1 MANYY
6 KWYMHIWIF
15 NAIRNKFEIK
25 VGLKIQVE
33 LFLSRKYIDIYCQN
47 FIFILFYN
55 NLFTEIIVVFFF
67 FSRIS
72 YLYPCFHFIPHFFP
86 IENLNLK
93 IDFITLLFDNF
104 IFETIEIKIL
114 IELTKHFIYCWYNIL
129 IKINSVRVYFFN

>member
-1 MANYY
+1 M
-6 KWYMHIWIF
+6 
-15 NAIRNKFEIK
+15 
-25 VGLKIQVE
+25 E

-67 FSRIS
+67 FSRVS
-72 YLYPCFHFIPHFFP
+72 YLYPCFHFISHFFP

-104 IFETIEIKIL
+104 IFETIEIEIL
-114 IELTKHFIYCWYNIL
+114 IELTKHFIYC
-129 IKINSVRVYFFN
+129 

>member
-15 NAIRNKFEIK
+15 NVIRNKFQIK

-55 NLFTEIIVVFFF
+55 NLFTEIIVVFFSF
-67 FSRIS
+67 R
-72 YLYPCFHFIPHFFP
+72 
-86 IENLNLK
+86 E
-93 IDFITLLFDNF
+93 
-104 IFETIEIKIL
+104 
-114 IELTKHFIYCWYNIL
+114 
-129 IKINSVRVYFFN
+129 